1 MSNKNKLLT
10 VLSDAEQEALY
21 GLPDFDDV
29 QRLEYLALTETEL
42 AFASSRPGLPAQVYC
57 ILQIGYFKAKHAFFR
72 FAWSEVV
79 DDCAFV
85 LSHYFHGEPFEHKPI
100 TKHEHYAQRER
111 IAELFGYR
119 SWVAGFLPQLA
130 QQAAQ
135 TVRRDVMPG
144 FIAAELIVWLNEHKI
159 IRPGYTTL
167 QALVSEALSAERRR
181 LGGLLAEVL
190 DEPAKTALGQLLV
203 RDDTLSQL
211 AALKQDA
218 KDFGW
223 RQMARE
229 REKRATLEPLHSIA
243 KALLPKLGIS
253 QQNLLYYASLA
264 NFYTI
269 HDLRYLKADQT
280 HLYLLCYAWVRYR
293 QFSDNLVDAM
303 AYHMKQL
310 EDESSAGAKQSFVAE
325 QARRQQDTP
334 QVGRLLSLYV
344 DDSVTDPTPF
354 GEVRQRAYKI
364 MAKDALQSTAQRMS
378 VKPVSKLSLHWQAV
392 DILAERIRRH
402 LRPLYV
408 ALDFASTDPD
418 SPWLA
423 ALAWTKG
430 VFAKQ
435 QRLSQRPLAECP
447 AATLPKRLRSYLLTF
462 DADGKPTGLH
472 ADRYEFWLYRQVRK
486 RFQSGELY
494 LDDSLQHRHFSDELV
509 SMDEKA
515 DVLAQMD
522 IPFLRQPVNSQ
533 LDALGAELHTQ
544 WLAFNREL
552 KQGKLTHLEYNK
564 DTQKLTWRKP
574 KGENPKAR
582 EKVFYEQLPFCDV
595 ADVFRFVNA
604 QCQFLSVLTPLQ
616 PRYAKKVADAD
627 SLMAVIIAQAMNH
640 GNQVMA
646 RTSDI
651 PYHVLESTY
660 QQYLRH
666 ATLHA
671 ANDGISN
678 AIAALPI
685 FPHYSFDLD
694 VLYGAVD
701 GQKFGV
707 ERPTVKARYSR
718 KYFGRGKGVVAYTL
732 LCNHV
737 PLNGYL
743 IGAHDYEAHH
753 VFDIWYRN
761 TSDIV
766 PTAITGD
773 MHSVNKA
780 NFAILHWFG
789 LRFEPRFTDMEGQ
802 LQELY
807 CADDPALY
815 EKCLIQPI
823 GQVDRQLIVSEKP
836 NLDQIVATL
845 GLKEMTQGALIRKL
859 CTYTTSNPTRR
870 AVFEFD
876 KLIRSIYTLRYL
888 RDPQLER
895 NVHRSQNRI
904 ESYHQLRGAIAQ
916 VGGKKE
922 LTGRTD
928 IEIEISNQCAR
939 LIASAVTNIGT
950 DRDQLSNMA
959 KQARVAIGAND
970 LTVIADRG
978 YFKGE
983 EILAC
988 QEAGITAIVPKTGT
1002 SGAKADGRFDKA
1014 DFIYDPATDEY
1025 QCPAGQ
1031 RLIWRFSCIEKGLK
1045 LHRYWS
1051 SHCPRCAI
1059 KEQCTPSDYRRV
1071 SRWEHQTVLEDMQI
1085 RLDRAPDSM
1094 RIRRQTVEHPFG
1106 TLKLWMGSAHFL
1118 TRTLDR
1124 VSTEMRL
1131 QVLAYNLK
1139 RVMKILGVAALIG
1152 AMQAP

>member
-85 LSHYFHGEPFEHKPI
+85 LSQYFHSEPFEHKPI

-939 LIASAVTNIGT
+939 LIASAVIYYNSAI
-950 DRDQLSNMA
+950 LSRLLM
-959 KQARVAIGAND
+959 K
-970 LTVIADRG
+970 
-978 YFKGE
+978 Y
-983 EILAC
+983 
-988 QEAGITAIVPKTGT
+988 EA
-1002 SGAKADGRFDKA
+1002 SGNAKAHALLTQISPAAWRHILLNGHYTFQSDGKMIDLDA
-1014 DFIYDPATDEY
+1014 LV
-1025 QCPAGQ
+1025 AG
-1031 RLIWRFSCIEKGLK
+1031 
-1045 LHRYWS
+1045 
-1051 SHCPRCAI
+1051 
-1059 KEQCTPSDYRRV
+1059 
-1071 SRWEHQTVLEDMQI
+1071 LE
-1085 RLDRAPDSM
+1085 
-1094 RIRRQTVEHPFG
+1094 
-1106 TLKLWMGSAHFL
+1106 
-1118 TRTLDR
+1118 
-1124 VSTEMRL
+1124 
-1131 QVLAYNLK
+1131 
-1139 RVMKILGVAALIG
+1139 LG
-1152 AMQAP
+1152 